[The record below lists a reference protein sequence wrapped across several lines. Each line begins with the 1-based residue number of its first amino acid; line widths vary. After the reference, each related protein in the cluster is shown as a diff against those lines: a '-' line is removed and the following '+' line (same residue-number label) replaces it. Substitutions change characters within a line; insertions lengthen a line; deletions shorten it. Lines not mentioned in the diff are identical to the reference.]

1 MSSDSKTIDFGI
13 DLGTT
18 NSSIALCRRGE
29 VRVFQS
35 AELMNVTPSVVYV
48 SKAGRLLVGKRA
60 YDTWV
65 ADPQNAQAQFKRW
78 MGFSDELN
86 FPSSGKQFSAE
97 ELSAEV
103 LKTLRA
109 DAQRQTGEAV
119 DAAVITVPAA
129 FGSLQCDATGRAARR
144 AGFVESPLLQEPIAA
159 AIAYGATPASRDQ
172 RWMVFDL
179 GGGTLDIA
187 IVSTRNDR
195 LAVLEHE
202 GNNRL
207 GGKDIDEAIA
217 EAFLLAPLSQAFRLP
232 EDAERQRLMRALI
245 RQAELA
251 KIALSSAEETVVE
264 LFDLGE
270 DLDGKPIEATITIK
284 RSEMESK
291 VAPIFD
297 RCLEQVKRA
306 LERARLE
313 PKDLDRILLVGGPTQ
328 MPMLR
333 SAITDALGAKLDYS
347 LDPMTVVAHGAALY
361 ASTIERTT
369 PSATP
374 TPAPAAKPASGGTK
388 AVSIQL
394 AYERASGSPQSPV
407 AGIIESA
414 DAIADIKIDA
424 AGGFWSS
431 SWVAVA
437 HGAFQTE
444 VTLNPAKPVTH
455 FTLAARDRA
464 GNAVAVAPN
473 EFSITSMLPMAAA
486 PLPHTIAIE
495 LSTLHGVTSFDPVF
509 KRHCPLPAEVK
520 KIYKAER
527 TLRPS
532 ETEST
537 LPIKFWE
544 IEVSED
550 PQEKWWAGCV
560 HIRAER
566 IKRPIPE
573 GTEMS
578 LTVKIDASR
587 KISVQVY
594 IPLLDQTFAD
604 DVFVPDPPTARS
616 KIDQELALC
625 FERIHH
631 VRAEIYESDRA
642 DLAPMLDALEQRAEA
657 IAEQIEARKQR
668 AGSLDPDAMLAPV
681 DALRKLRV
689 QLMQIEEQLQIGA
702 ETPTVSR
709 RMRWIVRHVERIVL
723 EHGTSTEQAE
733 FTKLQEQYDRCTE
746 SGDARGLKWVKDQLW
761 ELRYHIVKDKMWY
774 WQERLAYLKTPGQNF
789 LNKDQA
795 AQHIA
800 QADAANAKNDMAALR
815 SAVNRASALLPP
827 DQVESAQEQAAQS
840 GLRAQ

>member
-1 MSSDSKTIDFGI
+1 MSSESNTIDFGI

-109 DAQRQTGEAV
+109 DAQRQTGESV

-129 FGSLQCDATGRAARR
+129 FGSLQCDATARAARR

-159 AIAYGATPASRDQ
+159 AIAYGAAPASRDQ

-195 LAVLEHE
+195 LAILEHE

-217 EAFLLAPLSQAFRLP
+217 EAFLLAPLAQTFRLP

-251 KIALSSAEETVVE
+251 KIALSSAEETIVE

-313 PKDLDRILLVGGPTQ
+313 PKDLDRVLLVGGPTQ

-374 TPAPAAKPASGGTK
+374 TPSPKPASDSAK
-388 AVSIQL
+388 AVPIQL

-407 AGIIESA
+407 AGIVESA
-414 DAIADIKIDA
+414 DAIAEIKIDA

-431 SWVAVA
+431 GWIAVA

-455 FTLAARDRA
+455 FTLAARDRS

-495 LSTLHGVTSFDPVF
+495 LSTLHGVTTFDPIF
-509 KRHCPLPAEVK
+509 KRHCPLPAEAK
-520 KIYKAER
+520 KIYKADR

-532 ETEST
+532 ETDAT

-544 IEVSED
+544 IDVSED

-560 HIRAER
+560 HVRAER

-587 KISVQVY
+587 KISVQLY
-594 IPLLDQTFAD
+594 IPLLNQSFSD
-604 DVFVPDPPTARS
+604 DVFIPDPPSARS
-616 KIDQELALC
+616 KVDQELGLC
-625 FERIHH
+625 FERIAH
-631 VRAEIYESDRA
+631 VRTEIYEADRT
-642 DLAPMLDALEQRAEA
+642 DLAPLLDTIELRAEA
-657 IAEQIEARKQR
+657 IAEQIETHKQR
-668 AGSLDPDAMLAPV
+668 VGSLDPDATLGPV

-689 QLMQIEEQLQIGA
+689 QITQIEDQLQIGA
-702 ETPTVSR
+702 ETPTLSR
-709 RMRWIVRHVERIVL
+709 RMRWQVRHVERVVL

-733 FTKLQEQYDRCTE
+733 FSKLQDQYQRCTE
-746 SGDARGLKWVKDQLW
+746 GGDVRGLKWVQDQLW
-761 ELRYHIVKDKMWY
+761 ELHFHIVKDKMWY
-774 WQERLAYLKTPGQNF
+774 WQNRLAILKTPGRSF
-789 LNKDQA
+789 INKDQA
-795 AQHIA
+795 ASHIA
-800 QADAANAKNDMAALR
+800 QAEAANAKGDMAALR
-815 SAVNRASALLPP
+815 SAVNKAWALLPP